1 VRKLDRSLA
10 NEPICLNNLSHTTH
24 TWADM
29 NTSKK
34 QQIWDELEKFQNRIC
49 VYCEARAEKGEF
61 TGHIEH
67 FFDKSSHID
76 KTFEWSNL
84 FGCCSSTK
92 HCGHYKDQ
100 VLPGGVKRQY
110 NSNLLIK
117 PDKEDPESFLKF
129 RESGKISVRDDLDEH
144 HQKRAEETIR
154 ALHLDE
160 SSLNDSRKQQI
171 SRFQEKVNAIMMILD
186 SCDEKI
192 FEETLEEY
200 SKIKEDAS
208 TSYYRTA
215 LKQAVLWL

>member
-1 VRKLDRSLA
+1 MRKLDRSLA
-10 NEPICLNNLSHTTH
+10 NEPICLNDLSHTTH
-24 TWADM
+24 SWADM
-29 NTSKK
+29 NKNKK

-49 VYCEARAEKGEF
+49 VYCEAKAEKGEF

-117 PDKEDPESFLKF
+117 PDKDDPESFLKF

-186 SCDEKI
+186 SCDENV

-200 SKIKEDAS
+200 SKIRDDAS

-215 LKQAVLWL
+215 LKQAILWL